1 MKESKLKVGNSAVS
15 KNQTDW
21 PIDTITEQIWNEL
34 NGAVTR
40 STIHEVLTEVVAN
53 YENARIQT
61 FVPIFVRRDAV
72 KRLRAMRV
80 PIASPG
86 INEADSST
94 ESQINSDPSSSR
106 NAYDEQDKTN
116 GTGLI
121 HWKPAT

>member
-15 KNQTDW
+15 KYQTDW

-40 STIHEVLTEVVAN
+40 STINKVLTEVVPN

-94 ESQINSDPSSSR
+94 ESPINSDPSSSR

-116 GTGLI
+116 DTGFI
-121 HWKPAT
+121 HWIPAT